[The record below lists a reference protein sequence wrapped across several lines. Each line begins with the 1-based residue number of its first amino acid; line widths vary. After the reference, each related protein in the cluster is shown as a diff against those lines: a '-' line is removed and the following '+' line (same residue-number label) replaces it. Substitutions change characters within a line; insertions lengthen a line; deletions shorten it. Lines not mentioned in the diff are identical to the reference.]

1 MKIWWGRGFPYPKGA
16 LMIDGQK
23 EQPPKSVGPFNIIV
37 IVREGTALLGVAIV
51 LLLVGIL
58 LYVA

>member
-1 MKIWWGRGFPYPKGA
+1 
-16 LMIDGQK
+16 MIDGQK

-37 IVREGTALLGVAIV
+37 IVREGTALLGVVIV